1 MYPISE
7 FNKAKIVI
15 HPDWYGALYCLHID
29 PGTGETI
36 PIYINAHVRDKMTR
50 AVNAIQSEFVDI
62 EVAEVAISTLYGFRR
77 YLTSIKESNAR

>member
-15 HPDWYGALYCLHID
+15 RPDWYGSLYCLHID

-36 PIYINAHVRDKMTR
+36 PIYIDAQVREKMTR
-50 AVNAIQSEFVDI
+50 AINAIQSEFVDI
-62 EVAEVAISTLYGFRR
+62 EVAEVAVPTPSGFRR
-77 YLTSIKESNAR
+77 YLTSIKESNAH